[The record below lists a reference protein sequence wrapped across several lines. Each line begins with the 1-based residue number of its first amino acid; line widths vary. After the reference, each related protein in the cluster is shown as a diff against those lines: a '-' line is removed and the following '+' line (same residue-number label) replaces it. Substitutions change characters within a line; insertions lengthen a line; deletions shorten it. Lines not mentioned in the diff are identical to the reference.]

1 MLTDHFQT
9 LILHGDE
16 AWRDELSA
24 TLTRRGVQCVSA
36 GNLRDFAVAHTS
48 CDVSSVVLRV
58 PHCDGETVTRMI
70 SELREHLPNSAII
83 VLIPSGNTVV
93 TRAAFRAGAWDCLE
107 ESAEASQIV
116 ACVADATRKRP
127 TSVET
132 RVGANTASAPEP
144 SKEVSQATPKRSASA
159 MVKATRQPDMATQAC
174 PMPPARVKTM
184 SPAAAGTHSALPD
197 NKAFLDV
204 LGGLRSLCRRHG
216 QPLSIMM
223 FDLHRF
229 PECNERHLPA
239 LKESIR
245 NWLASILR
253 RVCRRSDVVARYD
266 GDRLIVA
273 LPDSRTTDAT
283 ELANRCRRAMCAHP
297 LTVAG
302 QTSELTVS
310 VGVAGSTVEFIE
322 TERQLVERSR
332 IALDQANKQGHD
344 QTVTWSELL
353 ENHPSRR
360 DLQKFTIEDASRWVE
375 RIHRHLRSTYV
386 ESTQALVAAVEAK
399 DPFTRAHSLTVAGYA
414 ETIAR
419 RMRLP
424 VRMVENLRA
433 AALLHDV
440 GKIGVP
446 DAILTKPGPLT
457 NEEFNVIKRHPE
469 TALEILSHVSFLTD
483 ERPLIL
489 HHHERYDGKGY
500 PTGLVGRFIPIGA
513 RILAVADALD
523 TMFSAR
529 TYKQPYSIGQ
539 VRAELQ
545 AGAGRQFDPA
555 VIDVALK
562 WLTEAPDDF
571 PVR

>member
-1 MLTDHFQT
+1 MLTDQFQT

-36 GNLRDFAVAHTS
+36 GNLRDFALAHAS
-48 CDVSSVVLRV
+48 CDVSSVVLLV
-58 PHCDGETVTRMI
+58 THCDEETVTRMI
-70 SELREHLPNSAII
+70 NELRRHLPNSAII
-83 VLIPSGNTVV
+83 VLLPSGNTIV

-107 ESAEASQIV
+107 ESAGASQIV

-127 TSVET
+127 TS
-132 RVGANTASAPEP
+132 
-144 SKEVSQATPKRSASA
+144 
-159 MVKATRQPDMATQAC
+159 
-174 PMPPARVKTM
+174 
-184 SPAAAGTHSALPD
+184 
-197 NKAFLDV
+197 
-204 LGGLRSLCRRHG
+204 
-216 QPLSIMM
+216 
-223 FDLHRF
+223 
-229 PECNERHLPA
+229 
-239 LKESIR
+239 
-245 NWLASILR
+245 
-253 RVCRRSDVVARYD
+253 
-266 GDRLIVA
+266 
-273 LPDSRTTDAT
+273 
-283 ELANRCRRAMCAHP
+283 
-297 LTVAG
+297 
-302 QTSELTVS
+302 
-310 VGVAGSTVEFIE
+310 IE
-322 TERQLVERSR
+322 TGPE
-332 IALDQANKQGHD
+332 D
-344 QTVTWSELL
+344 
-353 ENHPSRR
+353 HPSRR
-360 DLQKFTIEDASRWVE
+360 DLQKFTIEDASCWVE
-375 RIHRHLRSTYV
+375 RLHRHLRSTYV
-386 ESTQALVAAVEAK
+386 ESTIALVAAVEAK
-399 DPFTRAHSLTVAGYA
+399 YPCTRAHSLTVAGYS

-555 VIDVALK
+555 VIDVALE
-562 WLTEAPDDF
+562 WLAEAPDDF
-571 PVR
+571 SEPRCVRDAPYACLTTDESPVPSRLRR

>member
-24 TLTRRGVQCVSA
+24 TLTRRGVQCTSA
-36 GNLRDFAVAHTS
+36 GNLRDLAVAHTS

-58 PHCDGETVTRMI
+58 PHCDGETATRMI
-70 SELREHLPNSAII
+70 SELRGYLPNSAII
-83 VLIPSGNTVV
+83 VLIPPGNTVAI
-93 TRAAFRAGAWDCLE
+93 RAAFRAGAWDCLD
-107 ESAEASQIV
+107 ESAGASQIV
-116 ACVADATRKRP
+116 ACVAEATRKRP

-132 RVGANTASAPEP
+132 RLEDHPN
-144 SKEVSQATPKRSASA
+144 
-159 MVKATRQPDMATQAC
+159 
-174 PMPPARVKTM
+174 
-184 SPAAAGTHSALPD
+184 
-197 NKAFLDV
+197 
-204 LGGLRSLCRRHG
+204 RRG
-216 QPLSIMM
+216 FQQI
-223 FDLHRF
+223 
-229 PECNERHLPA
+229 N
-239 LKESIR
+239 
-245 NWLASILR
+245 
-253 RVCRRSDVVARYD
+253 
-266 GDRLIVA
+266 
-273 LPDSRTTDAT
+273 
-283 ELANRCRRAMCAHP
+283 
-297 LTVAG
+297 
-302 QTSELTVS
+302 
-310 VGVAGSTVEFIE
+310 
-322 TERQLVERSR
+322 
-332 IALDQANKQGHD
+332 
-344 QTVTWSELL
+344 
-353 ENHPSRR
+353 
-360 DLQKFTIEDASRWVE
+360 IEDASRRVE
-375 RIHRHLRSTYV
+375 RLHRHLRTTYL

-399 DPFTRAHSLTVAGYA
+399 DPYTRAHSLTVAGYA

-419 RMRLP
+419 RMGLP
-424 VRMVENLRA
+424 VRMLENLRA

-500 PTGLVGRFIPIGA
+500 PTGLAGRFIPKGA

-555 VIDVALK
+555 VIDVALE
-562 WLTEAPDDF
+562 WLAEWPDNFQRQPDLKASLHSS
-571 PVR
+571 PGALLADR